1 MIQQLSIF
9 DILHPPAI
17 LPPYRCG
24 WKRCECNVVF
34 WQDEAE
40 TPNLHPF
47 RFWTCWRNIRR
58 ATASKINLPHDEG
71 WRPWAVDRQEAQ
83 T

>member
-1 MIQQLSIF
+1 MSQQLSIF
-9 DILHPPAI
+9 DILHPPAS

-24 WKRCECNVVF
+24 WKRCECDVVF
-34 WQDEAE
+34 WQDEAK

-58 ATASKINLPHDEG
+58 ATASKVDLPHDEG
-71 WRPWAVDRQEAQ
+71 WRPWDKMPGDR
-83 T
+83 